1 MRAQASGRGLHNVPA
16 ELTSFVGRRHEL
28 TEVKQRLGVSRL
40 VTLTGAGGVGKT
52 RLALRAAAEMARA
65 FRHGVWLV
73 PLAPIEDP
81 PLVTQA
87 VFHALGL
94 QDRAAGWSLSALT
107 DYLTGRHLMLVLD
120 NCEHLLDSCA
130 VLASTL
136 LQGCPDVR
144 LLATSR
150 QALGI
155 AGEARMRVPSL
166 SLPEDG
172 SAPVA
177 ERVISFE
184 AVALLVERAQAVL
197 PTFRADA
204 SNTAAVLR
212 LCRRLDGIPLALE
225 LAAARLEALSLDQL
239 NQALDRELSVLGE
252 GNRAAA
258 PRQQTLEATIG
269 WSYRLLTES
278 ERLLW
283 AHLSVFAGSF
293 DEEAAIK
300 VCSGPELPA
309 EQIVKLLAKLVEK
322 SILKRDFA
330 AQPTRYMLLETLRQY
345 GRQKLLELGAEIQ
358 LQRRHRDWILEM
370 AAAVATL
377 EHQQA
382 AMFNRIY
389 LERDNLWAALD
400 FCVRQPGEAGRGIE
414 TCRYLY
420 RYLASRGPMRDAR
433 RVLASLIE
441 LTPPDS
447 LARGHGLW
455 VMAVLAVTQPDYVDA
470 RSRAEEGLRIGQ
482 RLANAEVMACSLR
495 CLGIVARAEGR
506 IADADSLVRS
516 ALALARATRSPQI
529 VLPVMNSL
537 CGVRL
542 SAGDVD
548 GAVTIGEEALAI
560 SLESGELWM
569 RGYLLNHLSKAR
581 WLRGE
586 AQQGEALAQE
596 GTACKHALDD
606 RFGLAIL
613 IDTLAWMAA
622 GRGAAE
628 RTATLLG
635 YAQNLRESVAA
646 IPLENFRVHRE
657 QSEVSARETIGEAAF
672 AAALARGRAM
682 TIDEG
687 VAYALDQKQQARPA
701 PLANSQRPVLLTRRE
716 QEIAVLV
723 AQGLSNKQ
731 IAAKLV
737 ISERTAENHILNI
750 LNKLGFNARTQIAS
764 WATAHEPLAAAPK
777 G

>member
-293 DEEAAIK
+293 DEDAAIK

-358 LQRRHRDWILEM
+358 LQRRHRDWILEV
-370 AAAVATL
+370 AAAAATL

-414 TCRYLY
+414 TCRHLY

-455 VMAVLAVTQPDYVDA
+455 VMAVLAVTEPDYVDA

-586 AQQGEALAQE
+586 AQQGEALAQK

-646 IPLENFRVHRE
+646 IPLENFRDHRE

>member
-345 GRQKLLELGAEIQ
+345 GRQKLLERGAEIQ
-358 LQRRHRDWILEM
+358 LQRRHRDWILEV
-370 AAAVATL
+370 AAAAATL

-414 TCRYLY
+414 TCRHLY

-455 VMAVLAVTQPDYVDA
+455 VMAVLAVTEPDYVDA

-646 IPLENFRVHRE
+646 IPLENFRDHRE
-657 QSEVSARETIGEAAF
+657 QSEVSAREAIGEAAF